1 MGRHFWH
8 SLILLLLLLLDGVFS
23 DGFLSEPLHCEVLL
37 FVISHLQVQA
47 DDANQ
52 LKKNHPVEEVAK
64 VVVESLPRR
73 VENQAD
79 LQNKGDIEDHTR
91 EIEVV
96 IIGSFLLFEPCVS
109 LRYRQTQQ

>member
-1 MGRHFWH
+1 
-8 SLILLLLLLLDGVFS
+8 LLLLLVDGGFS
-23 DGFLSEPLHCEVLL
+23 DGFLSEPLHCEVLI
-37 FVISHLQVQA
+37 FIVSHLPVQE

-52 LKKNHPVEEVAK
+52 WEKNHPVEVVAK

-79 LQNKGDIEDHTR
+79 LQNKGDIEDHAR

-96 IIGSFLLFEPCVS
+96 IIGSFL
-109 LRYRQTQQ
+109 